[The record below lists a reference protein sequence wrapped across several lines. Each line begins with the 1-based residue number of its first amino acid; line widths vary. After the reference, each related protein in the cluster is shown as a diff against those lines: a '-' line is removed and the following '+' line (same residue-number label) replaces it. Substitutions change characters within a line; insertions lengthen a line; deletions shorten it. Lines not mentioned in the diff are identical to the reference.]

1 MLRIKQSTT
10 QGPIPMIRNWVYYM
24 RRGLEAMFPKTSSSK
39 CTADEDCWCMEE
51 EFPPIPDS
59 YDTDECLTPEQV
71 EQLRLEEA
79 IVDTYIDRADYLDKH
94 PPDWDKFGKAM
105 RGEKG

>member
-1 MLRIKQSTT
+1 
-10 QGPIPMIRNWVYYM
+10 M
-24 RRGLEAMFPKTSSSK
+24 RRGLEVMFKPNTSASYEEPE
-39 CTADEDCWCMEE
+39 CTSDEDCWCMNEQ
-51 EFPPIPDS
+51 FPHIPDS

-79 IVDTYIDRADYLDKH
+79 IVDDYVDRADYLDKH

-105 RGEKG
+105 RDVND